1 MENEKV
7 FLGRVKKV
15 ITKNGN
21 ITKISFGQ
29 KDLDILK
36 SNMNEQGWSNWNLK
50 ESMSGNL
57 YIELDTW
64 KPMAKEFNQNAV
76 AAMKSNQLNQKTD
89 DLPF

>member
-50 ESMSGNL
+50 E
-57 YIELDTW
+57 
-64 KPMAKEFNQNAV
+64 
-76 AAMKSNQLNQKTD
+76 
-89 DLPF
+89 

>member
-64 KPMAKEFNQNAV
+64 KPMGKEINQNAV

>member
-64 KPMAKEFNQNAV
+64 KPMGKEINQNAV
-76 AAMKSNQLNQKTD
+76 ASMKSNQSNQKTD

>member
-1 MENEKV
+1 MEAEKV

-64 KPMAKEFNQNAV
+64 KPMGKEINQNAV
-76 AAMKSNQLNQKTD
+76 AAMKSNQLNQKSD

>member
-36 SNMNEQGWSNWNLK
+36 ANMNEQGWSNWNLK
-50 ESMSGNL
+50 ESISGNL

-64 KPMAKEFNQNAV
+64 KPMGKEINQNAV
-76 AAMKSNQLNQKTD
+76 AAMKSNQSNQKTD